1 MCLTYVQYYIY
12 KRRGDRDV
20 VGFFFCFFL
29 FLFVFFYVCKCS
41 FCPPCSLKCLCVRV
55 CVCVC
60 ICYFL
65 WSFYSVYVCLSRS
78 FFVCLFV
85 LFSYVVLFEFPPISS
100 FLGFPLSAFSYQ
112 VDVFQ
117 LFFLFSFC
125 LIQFSTSR

>member
-20 VGFFFCFFL
+20 VGFFFASSFFCLCFSMYVSVP
-29 FLFVFFYVCKCS
+29 FVLLTVSSVCM
-41 FCPPCSLKCLCVRV
+41 CLCVRV

-60 ICYFL
+60 LLFFVEFL
-65 WSFYSVYVCLSRS
+65 FCLRLSFSFF

-117 LFFLFSFC
+117 LFFLFPFV
-125 LIQFSTSR
+125 